1 MAGRKYNVSRVYIF
15 EDSEDGTWCKNTFEW
30 CNDGIEPV
38 IDSLQHVSYE
48 GLGHNYQENFDENG
62 IFYCRDISSLPKEQ
76 YNLLAAQ
83 GIRALLQCAIRDG
96 GKFAGFVGFDDCMI
110 LRMWTQNQIDALIF
124 ISELLS
130 TFLLKM
136 RAQDRALAAVRDLQM
151 VLDNQNSWIYVIDP
165 DSYVLRYIN
174 AKTLCT
180 VPDAQLGMRCYEA
193 FFHRDS
199 PCEQCPVWG
208 IRKIRNQTMEI
219 YNPVLKVWS
228 MADACMIRWGKE
240 DACLLVCHDVTKYL
254 NSKAADSSTPG
265 EFPSKS

>member
-96 GKFAGFVGFDDCMI
+96 GKFAGFVGFEDVYKRQSSLNMLSRMPVDI
-110 LRMWTQNQIDALIF
+110 LKLDMKFLQGEIEQSSNEGIVQF
-124 ISELLS
+124 IMS
-130 TFLLKM
+130 
-136 RAQDRALAAVRDLQM
+136 LARHM
-151 VLDNQNSWIYVIDP
+151 K
-165 DSYVLRYIN
+165 LR
-174 AKTLCT
+174 
-180 VPDAQLGMRCYEA
+180 V
-193 FFHRDS
+193 
-199 PCEQCPVWG
+199 
-208 IRKIRNQTMEI
+208 
-219 YNPVLKVWS
+219 
-228 MADACMIRWGKE
+228 
-240 DACLLVCHDVTKYL
+240 CLLYTSRCV
-254 NSKAADSSTPG
+254 
-265 EFPSKS
+265 